1 MMPSHTT
8 SAGADHGL
16 SMAHERLCIY
26 RWMEAWA
33 KEYGATT
40 ALEGPLDGIGG
51 IRGVHCAGLASTGV
65 KVVSAVTNDAA
76 AQIAKDVY
84 ARAAPSGSVDIR
96 VVPESAD
103 LSHLPPSDLVVTY
116 DALHLVHDWKTYL
129 Q

>member
-8 SAGADHGL
+8 RSAGADHGL
-16 SMAHERLCIY
+16 SMAHE
-26 RWMEAWA
+26 
-33 KEYGATT
+33 T
-40 ALEGPLDGIGG
+40 ALHLSVDGGVGQVNTALRRRSREPLDGIGG

-103 LSHLPPSDLVVTY
+103 LFPLAAERPRRHL
-116 DALHLVHDWKTYL
+116 
-129 Q
+129 